1 MDMISAVKDMNVV
14 SGLENVSKSKIRGI
28 FGMLKTCQSL
38 GFSNDDGDAVQL
50 YMGEGVTSFEEFR
63 NKSDSYFRRCLS
75 HLKIFLPPGILS
87 QLIWQLDSETMKRR
101 LTEFQ
106 KLEET
111 VESYFV
117 FGKLPG
123 SLESTH
129 PVANANLDRKESIS
143 LSPEALKRH
152 SLPPAPGLPV
162 VSSAFSSFQAQHDKG
177 NF

>member
-1 MDMISAVKDMNVV
+1 VLIIYTAVKCVSPIVHRELMDMISAVKDMNVV

-28 FGMLKTCQSL
+28 FGMLKTYQSL

-50 YMGEGVTSFEEFR
+50 YMGEGVHSFEEFR
-63 NKSDSYFRRCLS
+63 NKTDSYFRRCLT
-75 HLKIFLPPGILS
+75 HLKIFLPPSILS

-101 LTEFQ
+101 MTEFK

-117 FGKLPG
+117 FGKIPG

-129 PVANANLDRKESIS
+129 PVGNNLDRKESP
-143 LSPEALKRH
+143 LFHRKL
-152 SLPPAPGLPV
+152 
-162 VSSAFSSFQAQHDKG
+162 
-177 NF
+177 